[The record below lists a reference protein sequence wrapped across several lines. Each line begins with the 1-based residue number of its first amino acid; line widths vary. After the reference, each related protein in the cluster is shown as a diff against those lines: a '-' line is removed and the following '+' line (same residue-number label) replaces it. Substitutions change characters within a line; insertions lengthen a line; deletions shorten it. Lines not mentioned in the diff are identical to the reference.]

1 MRIEEESFLL
11 ISQLNLFVNFSREKN
26 PESDDNEDEFEG
38 YSMDLMEMISVEYP
52 MKYKFVLEP
61 NNKQGQFDKTTKKA
75 TGLIKFLLD
84 GVSIDF
90 SE

>member
-1 MRIEEESFLL
+1 MRIEEESLIL
-11 ISQLNLFVNFSREKN
+11 ISQLNVFLNFSREN
-26 PESDDNEDEFEG
+26 PESDDDEDKYEG
-38 YSMDLMEMISVEYP
+38 YSMDLMKMISEKCHI
-52 MKYKFVLEP
+52 KYKFVLEP
-61 NNKQGQFDKTTKKA
+61 DNKQGQFDKTTKKA